1 MDRPNFNSYLMLLND
16 SKHQHW
22 NIGLFPDHTKSSYLH
37 VYLHRYILKYYT
49 WKHKKVLVYV
59 LYIIIISTSIL
70 HSKVIKKE
78 ANWYMYLL
86 YVIQSFE
93 PKMLCFN
100 NKMLFFNNNV
110 VFLFKLLVI
119 FFLQK
124 PKLLMK
130 YFILIFSNIIE

>member
-1 MDRPNFNSYLMLLND
+1 M
-16 SKHQHW
+16 
-22 NIGLFPDHTKSSYLH
+22 
-37 VYLHRYILKYYT
+37 
-49 WKHKKVLVYV
+49 V

-78 ANWYMYLL
+78 DNWYMYLL

-93 PKMLCFN
+93 PKMLCFI

-110 VFLFKLLVI
+110 VFLFKMFVT